1 MWIQGINMKGL
12 QQYRAYRV
20 MLSMFRSLWFMGDVV
35 NRTAQDLKID
45 IKDITFEQFGDWFFA
60 LDRDERNKLFRRAV
74 LFGATLD
81 PDELIA
87 ICAQRKDSNDVAIA
101 KENIGN
107 LKMSELT
114 DIMADVCT
122 ELSDEKV
129 FF

>member
-1 MWIQGINMKGL
+1 MKGL
-12 QQYRAYRV
+12 QQYQSYRV

-35 NRTAQDLKID
+35 NRAALDLKVEA
-45 IKDITFEQFGDWFFA
+45 KDITFEQFGDWFFA
-60 LDRDERNKLFRRAV
+60 LDSDERNKLFRRAV

-81 PDELIA
+81 PDELISV
-87 ICAQRKDSNDVAIA
+87 CSQRKDSNGVSIA

-122 ELSDEKV
+122 ELSEEKV